1 MSRRF
6 SVLLVATLALM
17 LAAPVLGNSQ
27 GPPWLHNDRIVV
39 EEGCSC
45 HGAGGAPSSEVILSI
60 SGVPRVYETGQTYD
74 MVISLAH
81 QSYVS
86 GGYMIWDYEAGNFTP
101 GEGSK
106 YVPDSGGALSH
117 NDIGNDWEIQWTAPP
132 EDTGDAHFSL
142 AGNIVDLS
150 GAPDAGD
157 HWTLLTFTVNAPDTA
172 TADADVSLRTIS
184 VGDYESLFGQKS
196 PEEIEAEKQA
206 EIADEYFVQGNLY
219 FWTTLS
225 ILIVAAVI
233 QGEFYERRFGGGPPH
248 LDMRLALPQ
257 GIRRGVLTL
266 GMAIAFGWAV
276 DTALPWGYTLVI
288 LMCLLWG
295 VFGVYRTVVQARAV
309 ENPSDMV

>member
-1 MSRRF
+1 M
-6 SVLLVATLALM
+6 
-17 LAAPVLGNSQ
+17 
-27 GPPWLHNDRIVV
+27 
-39 EEGCSC
+39 
-45 HGAGGAPSSEVILSI
+45 
-60 SGVPRVYETGQTYD
+60 
-74 MVISLAH
+74 
-81 QSYVS
+81 
-86 GGYMIWDYEAGNFTP
+86 
-101 GEGSK
+101 
-106 YVPDSGGALSH
+106 
-117 NDIGNDWEIQWTAPP
+117 
-132 EDTGDAHFSL
+132 
-142 AGNIVDLS
+142 
-150 GAPDAGD
+150 
-157 HWTLLTFTVNAPDTA
+157 
-172 TADADVSLRTIS
+172 SLRTIS

-309 ENPSDMV
+309 ENPADMV

>member
-1 MSRRF
+1 MNRY
-6 SVLLVATLALM
+6 
-17 LAAPVLGNSQ
+17 LGKN
-27 GPPWLHNDRIVV
+27 L
-39 EEGCSC
+39 
-45 HGAGGAPSSEVILSI
+45 
-60 SGVPRVYETGQTYD
+60 
-74 MVISLAH
+74 
-81 QSYVS
+81 
-86 GGYMIWDYEAGNFTP
+86 
-101 GEGSK
+101 
-106 YVPDSGGALSH
+106 
-117 NDIGNDWEIQWTAPP
+117 
-132 EDTGDAHFSL
+132 
-142 AGNIVDLS
+142 
-150 GAPDAGD
+150 
-157 HWTLLTFTVNAPDTA
+157 
-172 TADADVSLRTIS
+172 
-184 VGDYESLFGQKS
+184 

-295 VFGVYRTVVQARAV
+295 VFGVYRTIVQARAV

>member
-1 MSRRF
+1 M
-6 SVLLVATLALM
+6 
-17 LAAPVLGNSQ
+17 
-27 GPPWLHNDRIVV
+27 
-39 EEGCSC
+39 
-45 HGAGGAPSSEVILSI
+45 
-60 SGVPRVYETGQTYD
+60 
-74 MVISLAH
+74 
-81 QSYVS
+81 
-86 GGYMIWDYEAGNFTP
+86 
-101 GEGSK
+101 
-106 YVPDSGGALSH
+106 
-117 NDIGNDWEIQWTAPP
+117 
-132 EDTGDAHFSL
+132 
-142 AGNIVDLS
+142 
-150 GAPDAGD
+150 
-157 HWTLLTFTVNAPDTA
+157 
-172 TADADVSLRTIS
+172 SLRTIS

-219 FWTTLS
+219 FWTTLA

-295 VFGVYRTVVQARAV
+295 VFGVYRTIVQARAV